1 MRSFLSLNSDSRG
14 LPLVLATLAAALLT
28 VLPLHAQKGL
38 NATDAGAEKATLL
51 AVGMMKKGQWEEA
64 RALFQQIVAE
74 WGNDSYYRKMPA
86 FGTVYYNRGYC
97 EMKLKRFTD
106 AIVSF
111 RTCYE
116 DYDNKTEVGEAVSS
130 SNVYRKTAVFQWAAA
145 EQYQENWDEA
155 IKRYLQFMKLK
166 PTPAKDH
173 FNPAVYHLNL
183 GTCYSKLDKREKA
196 EEHVAEAFKL
206 APRSRIG
213 KGPLWGGFLAV
224 LESYVRA
231 EDGKEAAGASPFTD
245 KYSPYLI
252 SDTLLHAYYSSRVL
266 KLAQTAVERDLLGL
280 GWRLYGLVPKT
291 ADVLRAGAIADPK
304 TMHPASK
311 KALETF
317 KAKDASGEPL
327 EIATYFGLS
336 KLYEQ
341 VGDTRAQFAI
351 FDYMGTHY
359 EKSSYRPTILYLATK
374 SASDIGE
381 MVDAQQHGLKFL
393 EEYPDHELAPNVSSM
408 LLSSLFYNG
417 EYERCLDI
425 AGELRPSLAVGS
437 SERDLPDFVYSGSL
451 YYLGRYQEAQP
462 ELDSHVKNYPESP
475 YIENTSYY
483 QGSNCIKLYEWQKAA
498 GLLDGWLKKYEPED
512 SGLLDVAYLDRGT
525 CHFALSTPQNGGNA
539 KALEFADKVIKGFP
553 QSGVLDRAYS
563 LRGDVEQNDANFAG
577 AEKSYLTSVA
587 IAEEEDH
594 FGTAASALMQL
605 VTVASA
611 QEKHKEA
618 VAYYDDFFK
627 KYPETFYAPNAA
639 VGVLP
644 SIKEAA
650 PERIDEA
657 LKLIEEI
664 IFRLGKQD
672 DSDAIEAALNAY
684 SNFLLKE
691 KDAAAEV
698 IDILDNFPNKFGLKT
713 LQAWLL
719 ITKIGII
726 EERLTED
733 PKMKARAKIYY
744 ESLESDFTKDEL
756 GDFILF
762 QLGTKIAEA
771 NPFKA
776 EPWFEQVAQSKDPE
790 MAMMAQ
796 LQLSMIR
803 AKSNDVA
810 VQAKAIGDLTRIRT
824 NMNDNPDIVGPA
836 TLNLARLYHKSQK
849 WSEANKEWRAY
860 MENKSYREGR
870 PEALFKLGES
880 YEKIGKNDEAL
891 VSYSQLTV
899 LYAGYLDLSA
909 EAVMRIG
916 KIVWARGDQVKAF
929 QFLNTFH
936 FRMKAND
943 HPKVRAMDALR
954 QDYIEQLKAGGKWKE
969 ELLQVK
975 DSFGSIQPAKTKK

>member
-1 MRSFLSLNSDSRG
+1 MRYSLPLNSDSRG
-14 LPLVLATLAAALLT
+14 LPIVLATLMAVIFTA
-28 VLPLHAQKGL
+28 LPLHAQKGL
-38 NATDAGAEKATLL
+38 NATDAGAEKATLM
-51 AVGMMKKGQWEEA
+51 AVGMMKKGKWEDA
-64 RALFQQIVAE
+64 HALFQQIVAE
-74 WGNDSYYRKMPA
+74 WGNDAYYRKMPA

-97 EMKLKRFTD
+97 EMQLKRYAD
-106 AIVSF
+106 AIGSF

-116 DYDNKTEVGEAVSS
+116 DYDNKTEDGEAFTI

-145 EQYQENWDEA
+145 EQYQEDWEEA
-155 IKRYLQFMKLK
+155 IKRYLQFMKLD
-166 PTPAKDH
+166 PIPAKDY
-173 FNPAVYHLNL
+173 FNPAVYYLNL
-183 GTCYSKLDKREKA
+183 GTCYAKLDKRDKA
-196 EEHVAEAFKL
+196 EENVAKAFKL
-206 APRSRIG
+206 APRGRIG
-213 KGPLWGGFLAV
+213 RGPLWGGFLAV

-231 EDGKEAAGASPFTD
+231 ESEKETAGASVFVE
-245 KYSPYLI
+245 KFSPNLI
-252 SDTLLHAYYSSRVL
+252 SDTLFHAYYSSRVL
-266 KLAQTAVERDLLGL
+266 KLAQAAVEQDLLGL
-280 GWRLYGLVPKT
+280 AWRLFGLVPKT
-291 ADVLRAGAIADPK
+291 ADVLRAGSIADPK

-317 KAKDASGEPL
+317 EAKEASGEPL

-341 VGDTRAQFAI
+341 VGDVRAQFAI

-359 EKSSYRPTILYLATK
+359 KKSSYRPTILYLATK

-381 MVDAQQHGLKFL
+381 MVDAQQHGLTFL
-393 EEYPDHELAPNVSSM
+393 GEYPDHELAPDVSSM

-417 EYERCLDI
+417 EYERCLEI

-437 SERDLPDFVYSGSL
+437 SEPDFVYSGSL
-451 YYLGRYQEAQP
+451 YYLGRYQDAQP

-475 YIENTSYY
+475 YMENTSYY
-483 QGSNCIKLYEWQKAA
+483 QASNYIKLYEWQKAA
-498 GLLDGWLKKYEPED
+498 GLLDAWLKKYEPKG

-525 CHFALSTPQNGGNA
+525 CHFALSTPQNRGNEN
-539 KALEFADKVIKGFP
+539 ALEFAEKVIIGFP
-553 QSGVLDRAYS
+553 QSGVLDRAHS
-563 LRGDVEQNDANFAG
+563 LYGDVKQNDANFAE
-577 AEKSYLTSVA
+577 AEENYLKSVA

-594 FGTAASALMQL
+594 FSIAASALMQL

-611 QEKHKEA
+611 QENHKEA
-618 VAYYDDFFK
+618 VVYYDDFFK
-627 KYPETFYAPNAA
+627 KYPETLYAPNTA

-657 LKLIEEI
+657 LKRIEEI

-672 DSDAIEAALNAY
+672 DSDGIEAALNAY

-691 KDAAAEV
+691 KDSAAEV
-698 IDILDNFPNKFGLKT
+698 IDILDKFPNKFGLKT

-726 EERLTED
+726 EERLAKD
-733 PKMKARAKIYY
+733 GKMTARAKVYY
-744 ESLESDFTKDEL
+744 ESLEQDFSKEEL

-762 QLGTKIAEA
+762 QLGAKIAQG

-790 MAMMAQ
+790 MAMKAQ

-803 AKSNDVA
+803 AKSDDEA
-810 VQAKAIGDLTRIRT
+810 VQTKAIGDLTRIRT

-836 TLNLARLYHKSQK
+836 TLNLARLYHKRKK
-849 WSEANKEWRAY
+849 WSEANKEWRSY
-860 MENKSYREGR
+860 MVNKSYREGR

-880 YEKIGKNDEAL
+880 YEMIGKTDEAL

-909 EAVMRIG
+909 ESVIRIA

-943 HPKVRAMDALR
+943 HPKVREMDTLR
-954 QDYIEQLKAGGKWKE
+954 QDYIKQLKSGSKWKE
-969 ELLQVK
+969 ELLQVR
-975 DSFGSIQPAKTKK
+975 DSFGAIQPAKAKK